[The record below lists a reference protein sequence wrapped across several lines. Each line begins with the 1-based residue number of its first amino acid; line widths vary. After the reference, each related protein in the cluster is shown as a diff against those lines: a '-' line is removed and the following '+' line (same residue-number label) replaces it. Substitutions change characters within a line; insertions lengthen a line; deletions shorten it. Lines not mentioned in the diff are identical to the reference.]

1 MSVAMQVA
9 EVGELLSSL
18 IGREITATV
27 VDSVEA
33 HPATM
38 RGMVT
43 NDNRLVAVIG
53 SDLDFAHRTSAAL
66 AMIPVGRCEDAGDQ
80 PDDDLLEVYREVSNV
95 ISRLVDEATA
105 ERIRLDPGMDHDHD
119 AMAAI
124 VAAGVPMVIC
134 ETAVEGYGSGRFA
147 VWYQG

>member
-1 MSVAMQVA
+1 MSVAMHVT
-9 EVGELLSSL
+9 EVGELLTNL
-18 IGREITATV
+18 VGREITASQA
-27 VDSVEA
+27 DSIDV

-80 PDDDLLEVYREVSNV
+80 PDPDLMEVYREVSNV
-95 ISRLVDEATA
+95 ISRLVDEATP
-105 ERIRLDPGMDHDHD
+105 ERVRLDPGMDHEME
-119 AMAAI
+119 AMQAI
-124 VAAGVPMVIC
+124 VAAGSPMTIC
-134 ETAVEGYGSGRFA
+134 ETAIDGYGTGRFA
-147 VWYQG
+147 VWYHG

>member
-1 MSVAMQVA
+1 MSVAMHVT
-9 EVGELLSSL
+9 EVGELLTSL

-27 VDSVEA
+27 ADSVDP
-33 HPATM
+33 HPATL

-66 AMIPVGRCEDAGDQ
+66 AMIPVGRCEDAADT
-80 PDDDLLEVYREVSNV
+80 PDSDLLEVYREVSNV
-95 ISRLVDEATA
+95 LSRLVDEATPM
-105 ERIRLDPGMDHDHD
+105 RVRLDPGMDHEQD
-119 AMAAI
+119 AMAAL
-124 VAAGVPMVIC
+124 VAAGSPMVVC

-147 VWYQG
+147 VWFQA